1 MKLRKNM
8 LILMTAIFII
18 IISYGIFSYMS
29 IDRSGELTMDGIYF
43 KGEEYKTINFAFTKV
58 GKTLGKADDW
68 SINEISEDIEH
79 NFLEVRSFL
88 DNFYVVKSSYNI
100 PTDGNINVVYIDRER
115 YNGKEFNDAINY
127 LLYEKITDKIN
138 IKTDNIY
145 HYAKSV
151 YVGYEDCPVG
161 TEYIGMVGYVN
172 DELVYIKPTEYK
184 YTDTVAPDEQIY
196 CCYIIPSQYKNVFEK
211 YPYYTKQTAE
221 VVE

>member
-43 KGEEYKTINFAFTKV
+43 KGEEYKTINFAFTTV
-58 GKTLGKADDW
+58 GKEIGKADDW

-100 PTDGNINVVYIDRER
+100 PTDGNINVVYIGRER

-127 LLYEKITDKIN
+127 LLYEKITEKIN

-184 YTDTVAPDEQIY
+184 YTDTGAPDEQIY